1 MARKIPSL
9 WVCRERSHRGRPHV
23 PLALFVPRVRY
34 KCLSLLVA
42 ASALFPYQNCLR
54 LLPASSSG
62 LVLKLTTLSQFL
74 LVVLHKGVEVLS
86 PIKARTSV
94 YLEHTA
100 HPQFVRRSRT
110 RRAIVLR
117 AENGF
122 NP

>member
-54 LLPASSSG
+54 LLPASRTSSSR

-74 LVVLHKGVEVLS
+74 LVVLHKDVEVLS
-86 PIKARTSV
+86 TIKARTSV

-100 HPQFVRRSRT
+100 HSQFV
-110 RRAIVLR
+110 
-117 AENGF
+117 
-122 NP
+122 